1 MPMIGISR
9 LTPGIS
15 LRENIP
21 MDRYS
26 VSMTFSFSGNGFQ
39 DLCAAAEQVK
49 KSMIKSFES
58 IDALQFNNLHY
69 LISPAENEDGD
80 GD

>member
-1 MPMIGISR
+1 MIAMRR

-15 LRENIP
+15 LREDVA

-39 DLCAAAEQVK
+39 DLRAAAEQVK
-49 KSMIKSFES
+49 KSMIRSFERF
-58 IDALQFNNLHY
+58 DALQFNNLHY
-69 LISPAENEDGD
+69 LISPAENDDGD